1 MKTHIPIAVISTMEI
16 ATPLK
21 AKEAVSHFTIAEL
34 SRSTIALRHGIDN
47 TPPPEAVLNMQRLI
61 DNVLEPARNLL
72 QKQIIVNSGYRC
84 PRLNSMVGGAKRSYH
99 LSGRAADITTGNIDD
114 NRRLLEILS
123 QLPHVEL
130 ISEHGGLWI
139 HVAF

>member
-1 MKTHIPIAVISTMEI
+1 MKTHIPIAVIATMEI
-16 ATPLK
+16 ATPLN
-21 AKEAVSHFTIAEL
+21 
-34 SRSTIALRHGIDN
+34 HGPD
-47 TPPPEAVLNMQRLI
+47 
-61 DNVLEPARNLL
+61 PARNLL
-72 QKQIIVNSGYRC
+72 QKPIIVNSGYRC
-84 PRLNSMVGGAKRSYH
+84 PRLNSMVGGVKRSYH

-114 NRRLLEILS
+114 NRRLMEILS